1 MEYKPTIKLVLVDDH
16 PGVRRGIRDIIR
28 SARDISIVGEGEN
41 GADAFQLA
49 ITKRPDI
56 MLLDVE
62 LPDERGDIVMRR
74 ILEKLPETKVLAV
87 SAHVDRQYILEM
99 LGNGASGYITK
110 DEVGSTL
117 IKAIRKIVKEGK
129 NWISARTLKKVTL
142 ANLPEMTLSS
152 REIDIFEQLVLN
164 KSEDAIAEALDLDEA
179 QVKKLIEL
187 LMKKYRVD
195 SLSALKVIGRHY
207 FSDLRTDQS

>member
-1 MEYKPTIKLVLVDDH
+1 MEHKPTIKLVLVDDH
-16 PGVRRGIRDIIR
+16 PGVRRGIGDIIR

-56 MLLDVE
+56 ILLDVE

-110 DEVGSTL
+110 DKVGSTL

-164 KSEDAIAEALDLDEA
+164 KSEDAIAEALDMDES
-179 QVKKLIEL
+179 QVKKLIEIM
-187 LMKKYRVD
+187 MKKYRVD
-195 SLSALKVIGRHY
+195 YS
-207 FSDLRTDQS
+207 

>member
-16 PGVRRGIRDIIR
+16 PGVRRGIGDIIR

-56 MLLDVE
+56 ILLDVE

-117 IKAIRKIVKEGK
+117 INAIRKIVKEGK

-195 SLSALKVIGRHY
+195 SL
-207 FSDLRTDQS
+207 

>member
-1 MEYKPTIKLVLVDDH
+1 MEHKPTIKLVLVDDH
-16 PGVRRGIRDIIR
+16 PGVRRGIGDIIR

-56 MLLDVE
+56 ILLDVE

-117 IKAIRKIVKEGK
+117 IKAIRKILKEGK

-164 KSEDAIAEALDLDEA
+164 KSEDAIAQALDLDEA

-195 SLSALKVIGRHY
+195 Y
-207 FSDLRTDQS
+207 N